1 MEVVPQKLEV
11 VPWLGA
17 QKLQAV
23 MPSAGVLLPNPSMM
37 LWRVAR
43 RGPPQDRYR
52 GE

>member
-23 MPSAGVLLPNPSMM
+23 LPSAGVLLLKLSTL
-37 LWRVAR
+37 LWRVAK
-43 RGPPQDRYR
+43 RGLPQDRYQ